1 MTNDLQESKYDQSC
15 SVNDGIELRNAIF
28 AHEYASIP
36 DYPADLLEDI
46 NNLIESIV
54 LDYCFAKEQIRRN
67 ILHQNSRYNYELGW
81 LIAGQ
86 YKTFP
91 TPISYAEYVFGQS
104 GERNFLMQCF
114 KYDDTMYTILMEF
127 FHIAWI
133 LIKEYIGPNHSDEQC
148 ATGCTT
154 FGSAA

>member
-1 MTNDLQESKYDQSC
+1 MTNDLLESKYDQPC
-15 SVNDGIELRNAIF
+15 SVNDGIELRKAIL
-28 AHEYASIP
+28 AHEYASNSN
-36 DYPADLLEDI
+36 YTADLQEDI

-67 ILHQNSRYNYELGW
+67 ILHQNSRYDYELSW
-81 LIAGQ
+81 LVAGQ

-91 TPISYAEYVFGQS
+91 APISYAKYVFGQS

-127 FHIAWI
+127 FYIAWT
-133 LIKEYIGPNHSDEQC
+133 LIKEYIGPNHSDKQH
-148 ATGCTT
+148 
-154 FGSAA
+154 S